1 MAHFAELNSEN
12 KVIGVLKVENTVILD
27 ENNQEQESLGIAFL
41 QGLFGSDKI
50 YKQTSY
56 LGNIRKNY
64 ARFGDTYDSTRDAFI
79 NPQPYP
85 SWPLD
90 ESTCRYNPPITHPDP
105 EGTDTEHYYDWDEDA
120 YQSDNSTGWVKIKI
134 NSVWWYK

>member
-64 ARFGDTYDSTRDAFI
+64 AGIGFTYDASRDAFI
-79 NPQPYP
+79 PPKPYP
-85 SWPLD
+85 SWTLND
-90 ESTCRYNPPITHPDP
+90 STNQWEPPVAQPAD
-105 EGTDTEHYYDWDEDA
+105 TDTSIWVWHEDTQEWVDEA
-120 YQSDNSTGWVKIKI
+120 PTV
-134 NSVWWYK
+134 

>member
-64 ARFGDTYDSTRDAFI
+64 ARFGDTY
-79 NPQPYP
+79 
-85 SWPLD
+85 
-90 ESTCRYNPPITHPDP
+90 NPPITHPDP

-134 NSVWWYK
+134 TS